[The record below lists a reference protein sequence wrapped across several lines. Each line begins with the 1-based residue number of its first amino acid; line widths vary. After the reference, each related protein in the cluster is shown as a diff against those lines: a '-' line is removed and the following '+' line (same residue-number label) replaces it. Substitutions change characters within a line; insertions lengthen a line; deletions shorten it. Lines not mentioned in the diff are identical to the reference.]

1 MLMRIRSS
9 LASSPAHSFP
19 YGTPIIGGCTAPGI
33 VTDNLYLSA
42 RDPPVSHC
50 GLVGY
55 GASGVR
61 WGMLMMDQVHVIRHK
76 VLVDGRSRRQVARE
90 LGISR
95 LTARK
100 YVEQAAPPRCKVLSG
115 SRSPASWPT
124 LGRELTGPRRSLMVG
139 SLFRR
144 GAVCQCQ
151 TSHRRQSPRR
161 RLHPR
166 RSLE

>member
-33 VTDNLYLSA
+33 VTDNLDLSA
-42 RDPPVSHC
+42 RDPPVGHC
-50 GLVGY
+50 GLVGC

-61 WGMLMMDQVHVIRHK
+61 WGMLRMDQVHVIRHK
-76 VLVDGRSRRQVARE
+76 VLVEGRSRRQVARE

-100 YVEQAAPPRCKVLSG
+100 
-115 SRSPASWPT
+115 
-124 LGRELTGPRRSLMVG
+124 
-139 SLFRR
+139 
-144 GAVCQCQ
+144 
-151 TSHRRQSPRR
+151 
-161 RLHPR
+161 
-166 RSLE
+166 